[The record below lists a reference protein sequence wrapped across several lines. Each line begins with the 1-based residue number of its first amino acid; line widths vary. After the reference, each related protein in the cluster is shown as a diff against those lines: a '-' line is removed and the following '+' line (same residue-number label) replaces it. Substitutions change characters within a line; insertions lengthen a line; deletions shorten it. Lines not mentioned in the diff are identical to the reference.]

1 MPDTSAETGP
11 IQSSNPQFHL
21 RGSGTNRPSRR
32 PCVRARRQLCGGE
45 PMTIYLTR
53 GGGNETRVEEIEDK
67 LRSTIPDLKRV
78 PRIEDIDRRS
88 THSPEQSIVVLVA
101 AGPED
106 SNVENLIDLVRRRPR
121 NIFFIVVG
129 GDISARDYKRLI
141 QSGNADWVAEAG
153 LPHEIL
159 DIVGRVGGP
168 ARDDVA
174 AQSPVAVSFVPS
186 AGGAGNSTLAIETAV
201 HLVKDKSTQ
210 DAKVAL
216 VDLDFQSSHVCDY
229 LDIAPKFQFEE
240 IVAAPGRL
248 DDQLLSAFISR
259 HSSGLDVFAASRS
272 RFHTRDLD
280 VEALSALFDRMA
292 HRYAYIIIDL
302 PLSVHSW
309 TIPVL
314 AASKGILVT
323 GLNTIPGLRQIEETL
338 RALRAEAG
346 ITADVRTVVNRCDV
360 GLLGKVARGDHVAR
374 ILGEEKRLFVRN
386 ARVAIEC
393 VNVGTPMTIAYPSD
407 KAVKDL
413 AAISKFCAGLK
424 SAAPRRL

>member
-1 MPDTSAETGP
+1 
-11 IQSSNPQFHL
+11 
-21 RGSGTNRPSRR
+21 
-32 PCVRARRQLCGGE
+32 
-45 PMTIYLTR
+45 MTIYLTR
-53 GGGNETRVEEIEDK
+53 GGGDETRVDEIEGK
-67 LRSTIPDLKRV
+67 LKSTIPGLKRV
-78 PRIEDIDRRS
+78 SRVEDIDPKSVNGADRPIVLLAA
-88 THSPEQSIVVLVA
+88 TTPEHTNA
-101 AGPED
+101 D
-106 SNVENLIDLVRRRPR
+106 DLIDVVRRYSR

-153 LPHEIL
+153 LRQEIL
-159 DIVGRVGGP
+159 DIVGRVSAP
-168 ARDDVA
+168 TRDDVA
-174 AQSPVAVSFVPS
+174 VGSPVVVSFAPS
-186 AGGAGNSTLAIETAV
+186 AGGVGNCTLAIETAV
-201 HLVKDKSTQ
+201 HLVRDKSTK

-229 LDIAPKFQFEE
+229 LDIAPKFQFDE
-240 IVAAPGRL
+240 IVAAPERL

-280 VEALSALFDRMA
+280 VDALSALFDRMA

-309 TIPVL
+309 TIPLL

-338 RALRAEAG
+338 RALRAEPL
-346 ITADVRTVVNRCDV
+346 ITGDVRAVVNRCAT
-360 GLLGKVARGDHVAR
+360 GLLGNLARADHVAR
-374 ILGEEKRLFVRN
+374 ILGGEKRLLVRN

-393 VNVGTPMTIAYPSD
+393 VNIGTPMTLAYPSD
-407 KAVKDL
+407 KSVKDI
-413 AAISKFCAGLK
+413 AAISEFCTGLR
-424 SAAPRRL
+424 SAPPRRP